1 MKKTLIA
8 LCGALTLAAFADS
21 AEPAP
26 SAEAMGPR
34 CPSAEACARPKRGPM
49 QRPPMLTLSE
59 KTTAEDIA
67 AFKAE
72 VAKKIDETAAA
83 YAAKSGE
90 DKKPV
95 RIVLFTNEGMGPRQG
110 MGPRGEGRGPRGDRP
125 RRNRSGDAAAPKP
138 AAEAK

>member
-1 MKKTLIA
+1 
-8 LCGALTLAAFADS
+8 
-21 AEPAP
+21 
-26 SAEAMGPR
+26 
-34 CPSAEACARPKRGPM
+34 M

-110 MGPRGEGRGPRGDRP
+110 KGPRGEGRGPRGDRP
-125 RRNRSGDAAAPKP
+125 RRNRGGDAEAPKP